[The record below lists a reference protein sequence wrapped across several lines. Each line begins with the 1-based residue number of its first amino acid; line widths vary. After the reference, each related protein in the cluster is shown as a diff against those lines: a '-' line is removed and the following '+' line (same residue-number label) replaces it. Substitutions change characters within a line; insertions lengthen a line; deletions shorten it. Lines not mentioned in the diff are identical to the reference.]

1 MSTHADALHGHSPR
15 TESSDPAPSADELFD
30 LLGDEYT
37 RRVFEA
43 VSETPRGGREIAEV
57 TGVSRA
63 TVYRRLNDLED
74 AGLVASE
81 LAIADDGNHH
91 ERYEAVAESLSVGLD
106 GGRIDAAVQFSD

>member
-15 TESSDPAPSADELFD
+15 AESSDPAPSADELFD